1 MTCNMEDIVFP
12 KKEDVVA
19 FYVVGL
25 YGFLVPTFGIIL
37 VEAIN
42 AALYRSDSDTDK
54 RSRFRRFAITVF
66 HGLSL
71 FLFGCGI
78 TLLLTESNN
87 P

>member
-1 MTCNMEDIVFP
+1 MTCNMDDIVFP

-19 FYVVGL
+19 VYVVGL

-42 AALYRSDSDTDK
+42 AALYRSDSDK
-54 RSRFRRFAITVF
+54 RSRLRGFAITVF

-71 FLFGCGI
+71 FLFDCGI
-78 TLLLTESNN
+78 TLLLTESNS